1 KMLGNDTSVHKASYP
16 IFEASYL
23 VQDTVDYPVC
33 VNGKKRDIVAL
44 SSKLTPK
51 EIQDI
56 ALTLDNVKKYVDGKD
71 LQRVIVVPGK
81 MINLVV
87 KE

>member
-1 KMLGNDTSVHKASYP
+1 M
-16 IFEASYL
+16 
-23 VQDTVDYPVC
+23 
-33 VNGKKRDIVAL
+33 AL

-51 EIQDI
+51 EIQDV